1 MLIAQIN
8 GKRTYATKGANGGVC
23 PYCKSEVVAK
33 CGEIKVAHWA
43 HKSNKNCDSWHE
55 KESDWHLMWKNY
67 FPQEWQEIIM
77 HDENGEKH
85 IADVCTQNGFI
96 LEFQH
101 SLIKPEERLSRE
113 KFYKNMNWVVD
124 GTRCKSYYEKFAKEI
139 KNAIIISRIT
149 ADSQREVGVQA
160 GYNSNGQE
168 VFPTHIGNL
177 LQIYQLDKLLPKN
190 WLNSSVPVV
199 FDFKGLNEI
208 NEPNDLRQFVFC
220 LLPIKD
226 NLYGYIIQIP
236 IQIFIQTAQ
245 ICLWKSVVNN
255 CINELKKTINY
266 MSKQKSAQLQT
277 MSYFIHNQSK
287 YHRPKFTTRK
297 PPRRF

>member
-1 MLIAQIN
+1 MLIAEVN
-8 GKRTYATKGANGGVC
+8 GKRVHATKGTKGIC
-23 PYCKSEVVAK
+23 PCCKAEVIAK
-33 CGEIKVAHWA
+33 CGEVKIAHWS
-43 HKSNKNCDSWHE
+43 HKSKKNCDSWHE
-55 KESDWHLMWKNY
+55 AETDWHRMWKNY
-67 FPQEWQEIIM
+67 FPENWQEIIKY
-77 HDENGEKH
+77 DQETGEKH

-101 SLIKPEERLSRE
+101 SPIKPEERLSRE

-149 ADSQREVGVQA
+149 ADSQREAGVQA

-245 ICLWKSVVNN
+245 ICLWESVVNN
-255 CINELKKTINY
+255 CINELT
-266 MSKQKSAQLQT
+266 
-277 MSYFIHNQSK
+277 K
-287 YHRPKFTTRK
+287 YRRRPKFKTRK
-297 PPRRF
+297 SPRRF